1 MRVIKS
7 ASNQVFASAAAVLVA
22 LLILFAGPAAA
33 ATQVE
38 GVRLWRA
45 PDHTR
50 LVLDLSSAVDH
61 QLFTLEDPHRIV
73 VDLSDARLDSSFDG
87 LKLDDTPIASI
98 RSAPRNGTD
107 LRVVLD
113 LERSVKPRSFPLGGN
128 EQYGDRLVV
137 DLYDRAGDRQRRL
150 DDVIDPDKEQRDI
163 LVAIDAGHGGEDP
176 GALGPGRIQEKDV
189 VLAISRRLKEVI
201 NREPGFKAILVRNGD
216 YYIPLR
222 RRSALAREQ
231 RADLFISI
239 HADAFKNPSARGASV
254 FALSSHGATSE
265 TARYLA
271 QRENQADL
279 IGGVGGS
286 VRLSDKDQMLASVL
300 LDLSMTASLKSSLEV
315 GDEVLKRIGG
325 ITRLHKKNV
334 EQAGFVVLKSPDIP
348 SILVETGFISNPS
361 EARRLADSA
370 YQRKIAGEIFDGVRA
385 YFYSKPPPGTWVAAN
400 PDAGKGEVYVIG
412 RGDTLSEIAAR
423 HGVSVEAIKRHNEM
437 TSSVVRVGQRIKIPR
452 T

>member
-1 MRVIKS
+1 MRVIKF
-7 ASNQVFASAAAVLVA
+7 ASNQVLASVATVLVA
-22 LLILFAGPAAA
+22 ALILFAGPAAA
-33 ATQVE
+33 ATAVE

-61 QLFTLEDPHRIV
+61 QLFTLENPHRIV

-87 LKLDDTPIASI
+87 LELEDTPIEGI

-113 LERSVKPRSFPLGGN
+113 LERAVKPRSFPLGGN
-128 EQYGDRLVV
+128 EQYGNRLVV

-150 DDVIDPDKEQRDI
+150 DDVIDPDKARRDI

-176 GALGPGRIQEKDV
+176 GALGPGRIQEKQV
-189 VLAISRRLKEVI
+189 VLAISRRLKEAI
-201 NREPGFKAILVRNGD
+201 DQEPGFKAMLVRNGD

-231 RADLFISI
+231 RADLFVSI

-315 GDEVLKRIGG
+315 GEQVLKRIGG
-325 ITRLHKKNV
+325 MTRLHKKSV

-370 YQRKIAGEIFDGVRA
+370 YQRKIAGEIFAGIRS
-385 YFYSKPPPGTWVAAN
+385 YFYRKPPPGTWVAAN
-400 PDAGKGEVYVIG
+400 RDAGEGEVYVIG
-412 RGDTLSEIAAR
+412 RGDTLSDIAAR

-437 TSSVVRVGQRIKIPR
+437 TSSVIRVGQRIKIPR